1 MARALRASFV
11 LATLGALECGLF
23 PSLDGLSSGEPDA
36 SPTSDAATADAP
48 GADAADGGRW
58 CDSLSPK
65 PMFCDDFDD
74 QGPLTRWTD
83 QFVRE
88 DASVGRDPSAF
99 TSSPNALLALSP
111 AAQNP
116 SSAVVYLET
125 ADTKSKV
132 HVAYDMRIDARDPSV
147 GYAEINYIR
156 FDLSTVP
163 FAIYLRVYDG
173 TSSTSTLTSEAYL
186 ADGGI
191 PAHDVPL
198 SGSPR
203 FDAWTR
209 VAVDLDLA
217 STPHTLSI
225 TVDGQPA
232 GSQTLEPDL
241 YSPGPV
247 RVNLGI
253 GYTGYPTTGAWSIR
267 YDNATI
273 DWQ

>member
-1 MARALRASFV
+1 MARALRACFV

-36 SPTSDAATADAP
+36 SPAPDATTADAP
-48 GADAADGGRW
+48 GADAADCGRW

-116 SSAVVYLET
+116 SSALVYLET
-125 ADTKSKV
+125 ADTKSRV

-147 GYAEINYIR
+147 GYAEINYIH
-156 FDLSTVP
+156 FDMSSVP
-163 FAIYLRVYDG
+163 FAIYLRVFDS
-173 TSSTSTLTSEAYL
+173 TSSTSTITSEAYL

-203 FDAWTR
+203 FDQWTQMEI
-209 VAVDLDLA
+209 DIDLA
-217 STPHTLSI
+217 STHTLSVTI
-225 TVDGQPA
+225 DGQPA
-232 GSQTLEPDL
+232 GSTALESNL
-241 YSPGPV
+241 YTPGPV
-247 RVNLGI
+247 KVDVGI